1 MGRDPTFTTMARAP
15 LNVPNTTAAVA
26 AALRRPSHCVP
37 EGGVML
43 SMANPHHRSL
53 RAAQF
58 SRIQHVSCLMQ
69 RVVSVCWGF
78 ADDGF
83 GTCVEGE
90 CPTTARGGIHK
101 DSACAPSDYRR
112 SQYVSLNWAKWPFFI
127 DALRVARVILWI
139 EADIVIGRNPWEGLA
154 GVPGV
159 DAPWLVPPGG
169 RALPDVQ
176 YQWEGPPCT
185 DAEWPPS
192 DSLSWVSNPGVVCK
206 GRSPVHAEPLNCGQL
221 LISSLSF
228 AQAVWDAR
236 PKLFLNGELS
246 QQHYANVVKHNFT
259 HGGLP
264 LDYYNYCWH
273 KAVYVKDHCRVATMH
288 ATCGQN
294 TGEKSKLMGN
304 FVKMFTKCQVSNRTG
319 RILWSDSQH
328 RDRLQNRT
336 TSATA

>member
-1 MGRDPTFTTMARAP
+1 
-15 LNVPNTTAAVA
+15 
-26 AALRRPSHCVP
+26 
-37 EGGVML
+37 
-43 SMANPHHRSL
+43 
-53 RAAQF
+53 
-58 SRIQHVSCLMQ
+58 MQ

-90 CPTTARGGIHK
+90 CVTTARGGVHK

-127 DALRVARVILWI
+127 DALRVARVVLWI
-139 EADIVIGRNPWEGLA
+139 EADVVIGRNPWEGLA

-169 RALPDVQ
+169 RAVPDVQ

-185 DAEWPPS
+185 SADWPSS
-192 DSLSWVSNPGVVCK
+192 DNVSWVSNPGIVCK
-206 GRSPVHAEPLNCGQL
+206 GRTPVHSEPLNCGQL
-221 LISSLSF
+221 LITSLTF
-228 AQAVWDAR
+228 AQAVWDSR

-273 KAVYVKDHCRVATMH
+273 KSIHVKDQCRVATMH

-294 TGEKSKLMGN
+294 SGDKAKLMGN
-304 FVKMFTKCQVSNRTG
+304 FVKMFARCQVSNRTG
-319 RILWSDSQH
+319 RIMWSESQH
-328 RDRLQNRT
+328 RDRLGLHNRT
-336 TSATA
+336 LSA